1 MVILL
6 RPTNMSIVVKKA
18 ENVNQLF
25 SKGIQ

>member
-1 MVILL
+1 
-6 RPTNMSIVVKKA
+6 MSIVVKKA